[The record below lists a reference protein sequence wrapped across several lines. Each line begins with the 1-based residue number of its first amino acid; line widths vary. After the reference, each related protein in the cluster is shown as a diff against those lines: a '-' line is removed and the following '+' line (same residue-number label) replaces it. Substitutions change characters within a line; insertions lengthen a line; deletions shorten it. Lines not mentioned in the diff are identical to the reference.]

1 MSEEARI
8 RKLEETV
15 QRLSTETRAL
25 KEILGQQIALNNITY
40 KGKFDDVLEKLAKEF
55 ADRGLDD
62 ADNKSVHDAIRD
74 YIKYQPPS
82 LP

>member
-25 KEILGQQIALNNITY
+25 KEILSQQIALNNITY

-55 ADRGLDD
+55 ADKGLDEVENRD
-62 ADNKSVHDAIRD
+62 VHDAIRE

-82 LP
+82 VP